1 MGLILLIISGLLL
14 VATLP
19 SWPFSKG
26 WGYYPAA
33 AAVLLVIIVILL
45 IATGWL

>member
-1 MGLILLIISGLLL
+1 MSVILLVISGLLL
-14 VATLP
+14 VAALP

-26 WGYYPAA
+26 WGYYPSA
-33 AAVLLVIIVILL
+33 AAVVLVVLVIVL